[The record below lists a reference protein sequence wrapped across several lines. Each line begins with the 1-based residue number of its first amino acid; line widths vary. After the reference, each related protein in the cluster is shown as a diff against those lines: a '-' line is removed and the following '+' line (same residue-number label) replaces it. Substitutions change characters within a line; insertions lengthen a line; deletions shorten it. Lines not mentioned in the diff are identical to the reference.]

1 MTYEEL
7 IKRLDPNVYRSLRHS
22 IEMGKWPDGRKLSA
36 EQRSIS
42 LEAVIHY
49 ENTHDMAEEERTG
62 YIDRGAKAG
71 TDCDPTVRMQKKAAK
86 KAAKNDVVNG
96 SSNGPVNDNSDN
108 GPERDDGSD
117 QYTEVKV

>member
-1 MTYEEL
+1 MTYEQL
-7 IKRLDPNVYRSLRHS
+7 IERLDPNVYRSLRQS
-22 IEMGKWPDGRKLSA
+22 IELGKWPDGRKVSR

-49 ENTHDMAEEERTG
+49 ENTHNMPEEERTG

-71 TDCDPTVRMQKKAAK
+71 TDCDPTLRMQKKAAK
-86 KAAKNDVVNG
+86 NAAKTDAASGSLND
-96 SSNGPVNDNSDN
+96 DSD
-108 GPERDDGSD
+108 DSDGSD

>member
-7 IKRLDPNVYRSLRHS
+7 IERLDPNVYRSLRQS
-22 IEMGKWPDGRKLSA
+22 IELGKWPDGRKLSP

-49 ENTHDMAEEERTG
+49 ENTHNMPEDERTG

-86 KAAKNDVVNG
+86 KAALNN
-96 SSNGPVNDNSDN
+96 SSDNSGD
-108 GPERDDGSD
+108 DSSDGSE